1 MKENQY
7 DGKGK
12 TQKKINK
19 IKSSFSEKANKINQ
33 SIARLTKK
41 KKKKTNYHNQ
51 ECTSLTLEK
60 LKGL

>member
-41 KKKKTNYHNQ
+41 KKKRRQIIKIRNVHH
-51 ECTSLTLEK
+51 
-60 LKGL
+60 